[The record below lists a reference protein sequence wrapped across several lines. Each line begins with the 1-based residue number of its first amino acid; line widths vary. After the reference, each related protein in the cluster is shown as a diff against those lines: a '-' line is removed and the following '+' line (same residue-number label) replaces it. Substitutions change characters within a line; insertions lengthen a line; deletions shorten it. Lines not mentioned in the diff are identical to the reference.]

1 MTRDMVLRDTR
12 FSDIFFFDA
21 LIFNTDRHLGNF
33 GFLGDNETNEIS
45 GVAPIFGS
53 SGVC

>member
-1 MTRDMVLRDTR
+1 MTRDMALRDTR

-33 GFLGDNETNEIS
+33 GFLVDNETNEI
-45 GVAPIFGS
+45 
-53 SGVC
+53 